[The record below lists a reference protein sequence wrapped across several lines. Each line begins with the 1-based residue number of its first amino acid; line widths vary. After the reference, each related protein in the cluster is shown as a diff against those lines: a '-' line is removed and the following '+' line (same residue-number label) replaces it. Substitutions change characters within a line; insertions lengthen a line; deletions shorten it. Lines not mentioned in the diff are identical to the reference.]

1 MFTTYI
7 KNLND
12 MVFSTVSEQVLNIIP
27 ACLCNAERSMAV
39 LDVNFIYFSSPACSS
54 SLCS

>member
-12 MVFSTVSEQVLNIIP
+12 MVFSTVRLRVISAS
-27 ACLCNAERSMAV
+27 ACFVMLKNA
-39 LDVNFIYFSSPACSS
+39 
-54 SLCS
+54 